1 MKTEDIAIC
10 AQAKPSL
17 FLCVALTLS
26 LLLTGCATS
35 KEALLPKSDNDMM
48 AVWSGKTTGV
58 TGQRTGNETARTTLR
73 RGLTAQEIQSRQTLN
88 DDYTRTQDR
97 EIQQQFPRLPNPDM
111 VMYVFP
117 HLSAGN
123 LPVPGYST
131 VFPFYQQVQYALPGE
146 RVEAF

>member
-1 MKTEDIAIC
+1 MEYISVC

-17 FLCVALTLS
+17 FLCGTLTLS

-48 AVWSGKTTGV
+48 AVWSGKTAAMTGN
-58 TGQRTGNETARTTLR
+58 RTGNETARLTLR
-73 RGLTAQEIQSRQTLN
+73 RELTAQERQSRETMN
-88 DDYTRTQDR
+88 EDYTRTQYR
-97 EIQQQFPRLPNPDM
+97 EIHQQFPRLPNPDM

-131 VFPFYQQVQYALPGE
+131 VFPFYHQVQYALPGE